1 MKHPLDLSWAY
12 LAWQAPFVEQKLV
25 PFRRRHPG
33 LPFRRILDVGC
44 GPGTN
49 TRAFLRTNSNY
60 LGIDLNDGYVASAKR
75 RFGDQHFMVG
85 DASKIDVPTGE
96 RFDCIFINSMLHH
109 MTDDQV
115 RSLLQSTRD
124 LLMPDGMVYVIDIYV
139 PEQQGLMRRLALA
152 DRGEHVRT
160 LAQLRDVVRCDLEI
174 RFDETYTLHMAGL
187 DLWAMAYFEGLP
199 RKAA

>member
-1 MKHPLDLSWAY
+1 MKHPLDLSWVY

-49 TRAFLRTNSNY
+49 TGAFLRTNPNY
-60 LGIDLNDGYVASAKR
+60 LGIDLNPGYIAGAKR
-75 RFGDQHFMVG
+75 RFGDQYFMVG
-85 DASKIDVPTGE
+85 DASKIEIPEGE

-115 RSLLQSTRD
+115 RSLLKSTAG
-124 LLMPDGMVYVIDIYV
+124 LLAPDGSVYIIDIYA
-139 PEQQGLMRRLALA
+139 PESNGLVRTLALA
-152 DRGEHVRT
+152 DRGQYVRT
-160 LAQLRDVVRCDLEI
+160 LSKLRDTVQAELVTQY
-174 RFDETYTLHMAGL
+174 DETYTLHLGGI
-187 DLWAMAYFEGLP
+187 DLWAMAYFEGIP
-199 RKAA
+199 RQAS

>member
-1 MKHPLDLSWAY
+1 MKHPLDMSWLY

-33 LPFRRILDVGC
+33 LPFRRILDIGC

-49 TRAFLRTNSNY
+49 TRAFLKTNPNY
-60 LGIDLNDGYVASAKR
+60 LGIDLNAGYVASAKR
-75 RFGDQHFMVG
+75 RFGDAYFMVG
-85 DASKIDVPTGE
+85 DAAKLDVPPGN

-115 RSLLQSTRD
+115 RSLLRSTGD
-124 LLMPDGMVYVIDIYV
+124 LLAPDGTVYIIDIYA
-139 PEQQGLMRRLALA
+139 PEATGLVRRLAMA

-160 LAQLRDVVRCDLEI
+160 LAQLRTVVQSELRVGFEEI
-174 RFDETYTLHMAGL
+174 YTLHMIGV
-187 DLWAMAYFEGLP
+187 DLWATAYFEGFP
-199 RKAA
+199 RGAA

>member
-1 MKHPLDLSWAY
+1 MKHPLDLSWLY

-49 TRAFLRTNSNY
+49 TGAFLRTNPNY
-60 LGIDLNDGYVASAKR
+60 LGIDLNAGYVASAKR
-75 RFGDQHFMVG
+75 RFGEKYFMVG
-85 DASKIDVPTGE
+85 DASRIDIPEGE

-115 RSLLQSTRD
+115 RSLLRSTAG
-124 LLMPDGMVYVIDIYV
+124 LLTPDGCVYVIDIYA
-139 PEQQGLMRRLALA
+139 PESAGLVRTLALA
-152 DRGEHVRT
+152 DRGEHVRS
-160 LAQLRDVVRCDLEI
+160 LARLRDTVQSELVTAY
-174 RFDETYTLHMAGL
+174 DETYSLHLAGL
-187 DLWAMAYFEGLP
+187 DLWAMAYFEGTP
-199 RKAA
+199 RRAA

>member
-49 TRAFLRTNSNY
+49 TRAFLRTNPNY

-75 RFGDQHFMVG
+75 RFGDQYFMVG
-85 DASKIDVPTGE
+85 DASKINVPSGE

-109 MTDDQV
+109 MTDAQV
-115 RSLLQSTRD
+115 RSLLRSTQH
-124 LLMPDGMVYVIDIYV
+124 LLTPDGKVYVIDIYA
-139 PEQQGLMRRLALA
+139 PEEHGLVRRLALA

-160 LAQLRDVVRCDLEI
+160 LAQLRDVVGSELEVD
-174 RFDETYTLHMAGL
+174 FSETYTLHMAGI
-187 DLWAMAYFEGLP
+187 DLWAMGYFEGLP